1 MAKRAA
7 GGSEAHVAQA
17 ARDALAKG
25 NAVDAV
31 VTGVL
36 VAAAESPGV
45 FLGPVQLLVG
55 GAGAGLQAFDG
66 RVRQPGLG
74 IPRPRGVQ
82 AGDAVPASARV
93 GVPALPAALA
103 AVLAALGGSTLKR
116 AAGPAVERARAISAE
131 RAAVLEVFA
140 RRGAAAM
147 GDDAVAGE
155 LAAVAGRA
163 AGGTLT
169 EDDLRAVRPGV
180 VTCEERAL
188 APSGVLRVPWREAAP
203 GGTAGQVV
211 VAADGRGLVAI
222 ACYEVAVDGV
232 SITGLGLVAPAFA
245 TPVRRGE
252 TRVRPGEPR
261 PAAAPIALRARRG
274 VIDAAIGV
282 AEADGAE
289 AALEA
294 LVARLDDAAALL
306 EALGTGLGRPVAITR
321 TGETAAVLA
330 SR

>member
-1 MAKRAA
+1 LARRAA

-17 ARDALAKG
+17 ARDAVARG

-36 VAAAESPGV
+36 VAVAESPGV
-45 FLGPVQLLVG
+45 LLGPVQLLVG
-55 GAGAGLQAFDG
+55 GAGAGLQVFDG

-82 AGDAVPASARV
+82 PGEAVPPPALI

-103 AVLAALGGSTLKR
+103 AVLASLGAATLR
-116 AAGPAVERARAISAE
+116 RVVGPAVERARTVSPE

-155 LAAVAGRA
+155 LAAVVGRA

-169 EDDLRAVRPGV
+169 RDDLAAVRPGV
-180 VTCEERAL
+180 VTYDERSL
-188 APSGVLRVPWREAAP
+188 APSGILRVPWREAAP
-203 GGTAGQVV
+203 GGTAVQIV

-222 ACYEVAVDGV
+222 ACYEVPVDGV
-232 SITGLGLVAPAFA
+232 SIPSLGLLAPAFA
-245 TPVRRGE
+245 SPVRRGE
-252 TRVRPGEPR
+252 ARVRPGEPC
-261 PAAAPIALRARRG
+261 PASAPIALRTRRG
-274 VIDAAIGV
+274 VVDVAVGV
-282 AEADGAE
+282 AETEGAE
-289 AALEA
+289 AALDS
-294 LVARLDDAAALL
+294 LLTKLDDAAALL
-306 EALGTGLGRPVAITR
+306 EAIGGAPGRPVAIVR
-321 TGETAAVLA
+321 TGDAAAVVA